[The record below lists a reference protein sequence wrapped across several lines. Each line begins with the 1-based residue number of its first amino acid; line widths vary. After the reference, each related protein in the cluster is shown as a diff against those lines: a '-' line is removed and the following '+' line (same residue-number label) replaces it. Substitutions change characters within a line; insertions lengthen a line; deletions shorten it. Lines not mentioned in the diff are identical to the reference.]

1 MATIA
6 REFRGS
12 GLVEPSNGVAEAWEA
27 TLQRIYWVRTE
38 LSELVAGCHSD
49 GGDDGLVPN
58 PPADDAA
65 LDRAERR
72 IGHKLPPSYR
82 TFLTR
87 FDGWHR
93 FFDGATL
100 LGTKDLGKSSYADL
114 AQAAFEAAE
123 TPIPDGGPPS
133 SRVRGYPGDLITFG
147 IDPEGTTLFAFDP
160 SSADAN
166 GEMQVVAW
174 IHEFGIRRESF
185 ADFLDGVLEL
195 CEADRLNA
203 RATRPTTDDASPIP
217 ESGLR
222 ASGGARVGAG
232 ETVLAASP

>member
-6 REFRGS
+6 REIRAA
-12 GLVEPSNGVAEAWEA
+12 GLLETSNVASEAWET

-38 LSELVAGCHSD
+38 LSELLAGSDRD

-58 PPADDAA
+58 PPADEGA
-65 LDRAERR
+65 LGRAEQR

-82 TFLTR
+82 AFLTR
-87 FDGWHR
+87 FDGWNR

-160 SSADAN
+160 SSVDES

-203 RATRPTTDDASPIP
+203 MATRPAIEDVSPIP
-217 ESGLR
+217 DSGLR
-222 ASGGARVGAG
+222 GGGS
-232 ETVLAASP
+232 ETAILSACP

>member
-1 MATIA
+1 MLTIA
-6 REFRGS
+6 QEIRASEHPDG
-12 GLVEPSNGVAEAWEA
+12 SNGPAEAWEA
-27 TLQRIYWVRTE
+27 TLQRIYWVQTE
-38 LSELVAGCHSD
+38 LSELAPHRE
-49 GGDDGLVPN
+49 DGLVPN
-58 PPADDAA
+58 PPADPEA
-65 LDRAERR
+65 LTRAERR

-82 TFLTR
+82 AFLTR
-87 FDGWHR
+87 FDGWHG

-133 SRVRGYPGDLITFG
+133 SRVRGYPRDLIPFG

-160 SSADAN
+160 ASADET
-166 GEMQVVAW
+166 GEMNVVAW

-203 RATRPTTDDASPIP
+203 KGAAGRYSQATPRRRT
-217 ESGLR
+217 R
-222 ASGGARVGAG
+222 ASRRV
-232 ETVLAASP
+232 L